1 MKDIAINGEKL
12 KNEINCLGNKV
23 DMCVWNNPIWINKIT
38 SCCVEMMEFRVNGA
52 VNEDFNWDV
61 FFLWLSGRGGLCME
75 GRCVAEDNQLKAP

>member
-23 DMCVWNNPIWINKIT
+23 DMCVWYNPIWINKIT

-61 FFLWLSGRGGLCME
+61 FFVIGDKGWFVFGSCESRG
-75 GRCVAEDNQLKAP
+75 